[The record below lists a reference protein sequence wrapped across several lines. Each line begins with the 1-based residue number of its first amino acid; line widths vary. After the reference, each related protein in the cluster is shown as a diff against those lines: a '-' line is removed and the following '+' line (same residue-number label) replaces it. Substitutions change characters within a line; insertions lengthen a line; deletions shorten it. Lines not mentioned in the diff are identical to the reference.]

1 MFRSLEERP
10 DAASEMNDL
19 CLQLFDR
26 WCEAR
31 SVIALSYL
39 MTAWPIAV
47 PEPPS
52 ARHLCDVLR
61 NLMTAHSDCLE
72 TDERQIAEKLIG
84 VANQMYM

>member
-1 MFRSLEERP
+1 MFRSFEESP
-10 DAASEMNDL
+10 GVASEMNDL

-31 SVIALSYL
+31 SVVPLSYL
-39 MTAWPIAV
+39 MAAWPIAV

-52 ARHLCDVLR
+52 ARHLSDVLR
-61 NLMTAHSDCLE
+61 SLMSAHSDCLE

>member
-1 MFRSLEERP
+1 MFKSFEESH

-31 SVIALSYL
+31 SVVALSYL

-52 ARHLCDVLR
+52 ARHLSDVLR
-61 NLMTAHSDCLE
+61 NLMSAHADCLE
-72 TDERQIAEKLIG
+72 NDERQLAEKVIG